1 MRKTPESPFLRELVS
16 FGTKEN
22 QKMIL
27 RLYAIVVTILFISMV
42 CLGAHIDIVALPFAF
57 LGGMLLGIAVGLG
70 CDLEID
76 IRCKK
81 CNKEKK

>member
-1 MRKTPESPFLRELVS
+1 MALK
-16 FGTKEN
+16 
-22 QKMIL
+22 
-27 RLYAIVVTILFISMV
+27 LYAIVVTILFISMT
-42 CLGAHIDIVALPFAF
+42 CLGMHVDIIALPFAF

-81 CNKEKK
+81 CNKKKKHETTDTKI